1 MKVQE
6 LKEYLDD
13 ADDWD
18 DIRVTVRMSDG
29 REVTGEV
36 TRVYIDKD
44 EVEVVVEAVEKE
56 GIFVA

>member
-13 ADDWD
+13 GPEDWH

-29 REVTGEV
+29 REVAGEV
-36 TRVYIDKD
+36 TRVYVDKD
-44 EVEVVVEAVEKE
+44 EVEVVVEAVEKGDKE
-56 GIFVA
+56 

>member
-29 REVTGEV
+29 HEVTGEV

-56 GIFVA
+56 DYFIL

>member
-13 ADDWD
+13 ADYWD
-18 DIRVTVRMSDG
+18 DIRVTVRMTDG

-56 GIFVA
+56 GYFIL

>member
-1 MKVQE
+1 MNVQE

-29 REVTGEV
+29 REVNGEV
-36 TRVYIDKD
+36 TRVYIDED
-44 EVEVVVEAVEKE
+44 EVEVVVEAVERE
-56 GIFVA
+56 GYFIL

>member
-29 REVTGEV
+29 REVNGEV
-36 TRVYIDKD
+36 TRVYI
-44 EVEVVVEAVEKE
+44 
-56 GIFVA
+56 

>member
-1 MKVQE
+1 MEVQE

-29 REVTGEV
+29 REVNGEV

-44 EVEVVVEAVEKE
+44 EVEVVVEAVERE
-56 GIFVA
+56 GYFIL

>member
-6 LKEYLDD
+6 LKEYLND

-56 GIFVA
+56 DIFVV

>member
-29 REVTGEV
+29 REVNGEV

-44 EVEVVVEAVEKE
+44 EVEVVVEAVERE
-56 GIFVA
+56 GYFIL

>member
-29 REVTGEV
+29 REVNGEV
-36 TRVYIDKD
+36 TRVYIDED
-44 EVEVVVEAVEKE
+44 EVEVVVEAVERE
-56 GIFVA
+56 GYFIL

>member
-18 DIRVTVRMSDG
+18 DIRVTVRMTDG
-29 REVTGEV
+29 RDVTGEV

-56 GIFVA
+56 DIFIV